1 MVTEVRGFAIRSDEP
16 PPAGEDTGAMPTE
29 LFMTALAS
37 CFGMAMA
44 AAAHRRG
51 GDLPDLEVTVTGTY
65 DGPRFSHLRVAV
77 RSSVGREQ
85 LGPLIDRAVHSC
97 YVSNTLLRPPT
108 MEFVAD
114 PS

>member
-1 MVTEVRGFAIRSDEP
+1 MTTDVRGFHIPSDEP

-29 LFMTALAS
+29 LLLTALAS
-37 CFGMAMA
+37 CFGMAVA
-44 AAAHRRG
+44 AAAQRRDR
-51 GDLPDLEVTVTGTY
+51 DLRDLEVTVTGTY

-77 RSSVGREQ
+77 HSSLSREE
-85 LGPLIDRAVHSC
+85 LEPLLERAVRAC

-114 PS
+114 P